1 MGQFQQAGRAREA
14 AHHKVSTQAV
24 ADDRDAKIHRDQEQL
39 LSLFRRKELA
49 LIAQYAGGGTMF
61 GRVLLDKLHHIHL
74 RRDKF
79 VHFTADAQ
87 SGNDGILALGIDSR
101 FQDQHPHATLLIVV
115 GHLHQGGGLAAV
127 HGTVAEI

>member
-1 MGQFQQAGRAREA
+1 
-14 AHHKVSTQAV
+14 
-24 ADDRDAKIHRDQEQL
+24 
-39 LSLFRRKELA
+39 
-49 LIAQYAGGGTMF
+49 MF

-101 FQDQHPHATLLIVV
+101 FQDQHPHATLFIVV

-127 HGTVAEI
+127 HGAVAEI

>member
-1 MGQFQQAGRAREA
+1 
-14 AHHKVSTQAV
+14 
-24 ADDRDAKIHRDQEQL
+24 
-39 LSLFRRKELA
+39 
-49 LIAQYAGGGTMF
+49 MF

-101 FQDQHPHATLLIVV
+101 F
-115 GHLHQGGGLAAV
+115 
-127 HGTVAEI
+127 